1 MVDINIYVKRLG
13 TLFVA
18 IAIYINDSII
28 ITNDCKQLL
37 SQTKTLLCVEFEM
50 TNMGEINIVL
60 VSKLKGI
67 VNYI

>member
-1 MVDINIYVKRLG
+1 MVDINIYGKIVEA
-13 TLFVA
+13 LFVA
-18 IAIYINDSII
+18 IALYINDSII

-37 SQTKTLLCVEFEM
+37 SQTKTLLCIEFEM
-50 TNMGEINIVL
+50 TRMGEMNIVL

>member
-1 MVDINIYVKRLG
+1 MAYINIYAKRVG
-13 TLFVA
+13 ALFVA
-18 IAIYINDSII
+18 IALYINDYII

-67 VNYI
+67 INYI